1 MDRAWM
7 IGVLAIVPFAALRA
21 YLWIAKRRARVET
34 ED

>member
-7 IGVLAIVPFAALRA
+7 IGVLAMVPFAALRA
-21 YLWIAKRRARVET
+21 CLWIAKRRALLET

>member
-21 YLWIAKRRARVET
+21 CLWITKRRARVET